1 MLVMNNLNI
10 FISIFLTVVFYFI
23 FLRIYGIKRH
33 ILLHPNIAASIV
45 LVVLLYVF
53 DVSFEVYNTGGEYI
67 TSFLGVCIVVLAVP
81 MYQQLRVLKDNLW
94 LIVCSSLVSIYCSF
108 FSMLLFAKV
117 FSVPGTFVFSLI
129 PKSITSP
136 MAIEASRITGGSE
149 SVAILGVL
157 VSGIL
162 GAIIGRFILDLIRV
176 KDPIVRGC
184 AFGMSSHVMGT
195 TQALEEGE
203 VTGSFSAVSIPVTG
217 VLTIIN
223 LPLFAKIVSYFLL

>member
-1 MLVMNNLNI
+1 MNNLNI
-10 FISIFLTVVFYFI
+10 FISIFLTIILYFVFFK
-23 FLRIYGIKRH
+23 IYGVRKH
-33 ILLHPNIAASIV
+33 ILLHPNIATSIV
-45 LVVLLYVF
+45 LVIMLYVS
-53 DVSFEVYNTGGEYI
+53 DISFGVYNTGGEYI

-81 MYQQLRVLKDNLW
+81 MYQQLRILKDNLW

-149 SVAILGVL
+149 SVAVLGVL

-162 GAIIGRFILDLIRV
+162 GAMIGRFILDLIRV
-176 KDPIVRGC
+176 RDPIVRGC

-217 VLTIIN
+217 ILTIIN
-223 LPLFAKIVSYFLL
+223 LPVFTRIVGYFFL